1 MTPEQTINL
10 KEGDIVYIVVRS
22 NEYSL
27 NNPFLR
33 TCGSHSTGYKKPL
46 GVFETKVA
54 KIKEYSNDGSYH
66 ISGELDITPYKQLL
80 WEGHY
85 DGIPD
90 GKKIYE
96 YGEYYTSL
104 NFWGNFKN
112 LFGDYG
118 PGNIFLAKEEADEY
132 YKKELKKFNRNMKSY
147 LTKLNSEIEYANRNI
162 KEAQEQVDHFKKYCK
177 YE

>member
-1 MTPEQTINL
+1 MTAEQTINL

-33 TCGSHSTGYKKPL
+33 TCGSHSTRYQKPL

-54 KIKEYSNDGSYH
+54 KIKEYSDDHGSYY
-66 ISGELDITPYKQLL
+66 ISGELDITPYKQIL

-85 DGIPD
+85 DDIPD
-90 GKKIYE
+90 GMNRYD
-96 YGEYYTSL
+96 YGEYYKSL

-112 LFGDYG
+112 PFGDDA
-118 PGNIFLAKEEADEY
+118 PENIFLTKEEADEY
-132 YKKELKKFNRNMKSY
+132 YKKELKKFNKNMKSY
-147 LTKLNSEIEYANRNI
+147 LTKLSSEIEYANRNI
-162 KEAQEQVDHFKKYCK
+162 EEAQKQIDHFKKVL
-177 YE
+177 